1 MQQLSY
7 QGTPMSTLAK
17 SEFESVLETA
27 RAGSRPSTLG
37 RMLLDAG
44 KLSSE
49 ELSRSQATASKEKLP
64 LGQVLVRDGF
74 ILSRDIATLSALHLG
89 LPMVDLRSESIDP
102 AAVALVPEDV
112 ARRYI
117 VLPLSVSGD
126 ILSLAL
132 SDPTDVRQIQDLALL
147 TGHNIELVISTQED
161 ILEHIDLCYRVTETM
176 PSDPGAVSSGSG
188 TTVTLTRLREAPPA
202 KLIELLLRQA
212 AQDRASDIHIE
223 PGQGQLRVRLRI
235 DGILHDAVSL
245 PLELHPSIVSRVK
258 IMCGMNIAERR
269 RPQDGHMTFEVENRE
284 VDVRVAVSNTVE
296 GEMVVL
302 RLLDKQ
308 FTLRGLEQLGMN
320 VQALEQYRRLL
331 RLPYGMVVV
340 CGPTGAGKS
349 TTLYASILQMNRQE
363 QNVISLEDPV
373 EYRITDVNQM
383 QMQAESGITFGSQL
397 RSILRLDPDVILVGE
412 IRDQET
418 AVIATQAALTGHL
431 VLTSLH
437 ANDSVS
443 ALIRLRDLGVAS
455 YLLTSSL
462 AGVVA
467 QRMVRVVCG
476 GCQAMTPRPLLEQEA
491 FASVTGETQ
500 ERFMYGSGCNSC
512 ARTGYMGR
520 TGVLEVLS
528 MSDRLRQLFL
538 EEAPRHRI
546 LEQGLEDGM
555 IPMRRD
561 GMMKV
566 KQGITTL
573 YEVMRVLFSLE
584 E

>member
-462 AGVVA
+462 ASVVA

-512 ARTGYMGR
+512 ARR
-520 TGVLEVLS
+520 
-528 MSDRLRQLFL
+528 
-538 EEAPRHRI
+538 
-546 LEQGLEDGM
+546 
-555 IPMRRD
+555 
-561 GMMKV
+561 
-566 KQGITTL
+566 
-573 YEVMRVLFSLE
+573 
-584 E
+584 